1 MKKINFLIILL
12 CSASF
17 LLVSCDDKK
26 DEKKSNA
33 DDPTKGEITIAVDE
47 SFAPILEAE
56 VYAFMQSYKGT
67 KVNIVSKPEAEAIGM
82 MLNGKA
88 RFATVARELTN
99 DEKEIFKQEDIQYR
113 SFKFA
118 ADGLA
123 LIINKENRDTLIKMS
138 DLKDLMTGK
147 KSKWNEIGGKTSG
160 KVTLVFDNPNSSN
173 LRFLMDR
180 FNLDRK
186 TKVPFFALK
195 NNKEVIEYV
204 KTHKDALGVIGV
216 NWISDGEDTSA
227 LNFIRSIRVMAVA
240 EVENPSKDDYYEP
253 FGYNIALKKYPLR
266 REIKIILKEA
276 HWGLGTGLINYMTGD
291 NGQLIV
297 LKSGLIPM
305 TRQIQIRQVKTNNDA
320 P

>member
-1 MKKINFLIILL
+1 MKQMKTLIILL
-12 CSASF
+12 CSGI
-17 LLVSCDDKK
+17 LLLGAC
-26 DEKKSNA
+26 DEKKTKKRDNA

-56 VYAFMQSYKGT
+56 VSAFTQSYKGT

-82 MLNGKA
+82 MLKGQA
-88 RFATVARELTN
+88 RFVTIARELTAQ
-99 DEKEIFKQEDIQYR
+99 EKELFTQDGMQYR
-113 SFKFA
+113 SYKFA

-123 LIINKENRDTLIKMS
+123 LIINKANKDTLIKMA
-138 DLKDLMTGK
+138 DLKALMTGN
-147 KSKWNEIGGKTSG
+147 KSKWNEIGGKSSG

-186 TKVPFFALK
+186 AKVPFFALK

-204 KTHKDALGVIGV
+204 KAHKDAMGVIGV
-216 NWISDGEDTSA
+216 NWISDGEDASS
-227 LNFIRSIRVMAVA
+227 LNFIRSISVMAVA

>member
-1 MKKINFLIILL
+1 MKKINFLITLF
-12 CSASF
+12 CSVTF
-17 LLVSCDDKK
+17 LLVSCGEKK

-56 VYAFMQSYKGT
+56 VSAFMQSYKGT
-67 KVNIVSKPEAEAIGM
+67 KINIASKPEAEAIGM

-147 KSKWNEIGGKTSG
+147 KSKWSEIGGKMSG

-186 TKVPFFALK
+186 VKVPFFALK

-204 KTHKDALGVIGV
+204 KTHKDAMGVIGV
-216 NWISDGEDTSA
+216 NWISDGEDASA

-276 HWGLGTGLINYMTGD
+276 HWGLGTGFINYMTGD

-305 TRQIQIRQVKTNNDA
+305 TRQIQIRQVKTDNQA
-320 P
+320 L